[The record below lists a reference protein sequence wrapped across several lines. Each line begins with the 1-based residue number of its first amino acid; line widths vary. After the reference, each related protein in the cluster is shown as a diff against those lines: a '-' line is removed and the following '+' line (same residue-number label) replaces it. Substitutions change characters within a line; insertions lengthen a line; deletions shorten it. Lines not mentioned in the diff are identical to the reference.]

1 MNFETLGVEDV
12 VESTRLNG
20 TEQSMLRPNV
30 TDRNISDIPRSSLLD
45 REGNPDT
52 SGAATEE
59 AQNPEDINAELSMA
73 ISDLDISDHE
83 DEMEVPPRAAE
94 QPPVTKE
101 NRHDNDEVFDPEPQT
116 PIQIAAALSAAVG
129 EETLDHDRSNLEA
142 NLALAGSA
150 MKSPTV
156 TPLEDHSTSRSA
168 HSQQIGRSTR
178 SSRSGSQRSTTTDGR
193 GSSTSVSSHSSA
205 RSQTDTAHSSQG
217 ELTCDKCHKKCKNKT
232 GYKSHMKTHKS

>member
-73 ISDLDISDHE
+73 ISDLDISDH
-83 DEMEVPPRAAE
+83 DQALRWSQNGRAAE

-101 NRHDNDEVFDPEPQT
+101 NRENDEVFDPVPQT
-116 PIQIAAALSAAVG
+116 PNQIAAALSEAVG

-142 NLALAGSA
+142 NLALGGSA
-150 MKSPTV
+150 MMLPTV
-156 TPLEDHSTSRSA
+156 TPVVDHSTSRSV
-168 HSQQIGRSTR
+168 RKSTR
-178 SSRSGSQRSTTTDGR
+178 SSVRSSQSTTTDGR
-193 GSSTSVSSHSSA
+193 GSHTSVSSHSSA

>member
-101 NRHDNDEVFDPEPQT
+101 NRENDEVFDPVPQT
-116 PIQIAAALSAAVG
+116 PNQIAAALSEAVG

-142 NLALAGSA
+142 NLALGGSA
-150 MKSPTV
+150 MMLPTV
-156 TPLEDHSTSRSA
+156 TPVVDHSTSRSV
-168 HSQQIGRSTR
+168 RKSTR
-178 SSRSGSQRSTTTDGR
+178 SSVRSSQSTTTDGR
-193 GSSTSVSSHSSA
+193 GSHTSVSSHSSA

-217 ELTCDKCHKKCKNKT
+217 ELTCDKCNRKCKNKS
-232 GYKSHMKTHKS
+232 GYKSHMKTRKS